1 MMASSVGFPVDVPGP
16 WFYGARALHCF
27 FVAVSRAMTT
37 AKQQIAGVSVV
48 ASFNRVIL
56 MGNLT
61 RDVRLEK
68 TPQGT
73 SVAEVGL
80 AVKDRV
86 KRNGEWVDEV
96 TFVDIVL
103 WGRTAEIAGEYLSKG
118 SPAFFEGRL
127 KLETWENKEGQKRSK
142 MRVIA
147 DRLQLLGTRSGNGA
161 GGTPSGVPTTG
172 PAIAAVHGGQDHDIP
187 EEDIPF

>member
-1 MMASSVGFPVDVPGP
+1 MA
-16 WFYGARALHCF
+16 Y
-27 FVAVSRAMTT
+27 
-37 AKQQIAGVSVV
+37 
-48 ASFNRVIL
+48 FNRVIL
-56 MGNLT
+56 MGYLT

-86 KRNGEWVDEV
+86 KRNGEWTDET
-96 TFVDIVL
+96 TFVDIVC
-103 WGRTAEIAGEYLSKG
+103 WGRTAEVAGEYLSKG

-147 DRLQLLGTRSGNGA
+147 DRLQLLGGRSGGGA
-161 GGTPSGVPTTG
+161 PGGSAGVPAAAGSGT
-172 PAIAAVHGGQDHDIP
+172 AAVHAGQEHDIP

>member
-1 MMASSVGFPVDVPGP
+1 M
-16 WFYGARALHCF
+16 
-27 FVAVSRAMTT
+27 
-37 AKQQIAGVSVV
+37 

-73 SVAEVGL
+73 SVAQVGL

-86 KRNGEWVDEV
+86 KRNGEWVDDV

-127 KLETWENKEGQKRSK
+127 KLDTWENKEGQKQYK
-142 MRVIA
+142 MRVVA
-147 DRLQLLGTRSGNGA
+147 DRLQLLGGRSGGGPPGA
-161 GGTPSGVPTTG
+161 AASSSNAAPAAAGQPSQEHE
-172 PAIAAVHGGQDHDIP
+172 IA

>member
-1 MMASSVGFPVDVPGP
+1 M
-16 WFYGARALHCF
+16 
-27 FVAVSRAMTT
+27 
-37 AKQQIAGVSVV
+37 

-61 RDVRLEK
+61 RDVQLEK

-96 TFVDIVL
+96 TFVDLVL
-103 WGRTAEIAGEYLSKG
+103 WGRTAEIAAEYLSKG

-142 MRVIA
+142 MKVIA
-147 DRLQLLGTRSGNGA
+147 ERMQMVGGRSGGGSNG
-161 GGTPSGVPTTG
+161 GPTP
-172 PAIAAVHGGQDHDIP
+172 AAVAATAAVQDHDIP

>member
-1 MMASSVGFPVDVPGP
+1 M
-16 WFYGARALHCF
+16 
-27 FVAVSRAMTT
+27 
-37 AKQQIAGVSVV
+37 

-103 WGRTAEIAGEYLSKG
+103 WGRTAEVAGEYLSKG

-147 DRLQLLGTRSGNGA
+147 DRLQLLSTRSGGGSA
-161 GGTPSGVPTTG
+161 GGGPAGGSTGGSVPTG
-172 PAIAAVHGGQDHDIP
+172 SAIGAIHGGQDHDIP

>member
-1 MMASSVGFPVDVPGP
+1 M
-16 WFYGARALHCF
+16 
-27 FVAVSRAMTT
+27 
-37 AKQQIAGVSVV
+37 

-61 RDVRLEK
+61 RDVQLEK

-86 KRNGEWVDEV
+86 KRNGEWVDEA
-96 TFVDIVL
+96 TFVDLVL
-103 WGRTAEIAGEYLSKG
+103 WGRTAEIAAEYLSKG

-142 MRVIA
+142 MKVIVE
-147 DRLQLLGTRSGNGA
+147 RMQMVGGRSGGS
-161 GGTPSGVPTTG
+161 GGSASP
-172 PAIAAVHGGQDHDIP
+172 AAVAAASVQEHDIP